1 MDKEIYDLS
10 EHLGMALK
18 SRGMLLATAESCTGG
33 WISQAVTMVPG
44 SSKWFECGFVT
55 YTNRS
60 KHEMLGVRSTTLQAD
75 GAVAEMV
82 VREMAEGALQRSGAH
97 CSVAVSGVAGPDGG
111 SPAKPVG
118 TVWLAIADQQGE
130 TSPSA
135 AKQLRKMVSALL
147 RNAKNNNLILE
158 SFEIL
163 TSTRRY

>member
-10 EHLGMALK
+10 ERLGMALK
-18 SRGMLLATAESCTGG
+18 AQGMLLATAESCTGG

-44 SSKWFECGFVT
+44 SSNWFDCGFVT

-60 KHEMLGVRSTTLQAD
+60 KQEVLGVRSTTLEAD

-111 SPAKPVG
+111 SPSKPVG
-118 TVWLAIADQQGE
+118 TVWLAIADRQGK
-130 TSPSA
+130 TQAWCSHLQGDRNQVRRQTVLA
-135 AKQLRKMVSALL
+135 ALRALL
-147 RNAKNNNLILE
+147 DRVTQPQ
-158 SFEIL
+158 SV
-163 TSTRRY
+163 